1 MHSQHN
7 QVLTYQTIQI
17 RGRLSRGK
25 QLIPAQ
31 ANVTFSEDSNQ
42 WDSLNRGDL
51 TNTEIPSQLIQTPQ
65 NESGQ
70 PQYSHQQL
78 VNSQISLYN
87 IMKTI
92 LKDRVLWADGHIE
105 FNADQL
111 ADFIL
116 NGGEIT
122 DKIHVNALSEDII
135 KFKEFNPYLVLNVK
149 RDLEHLNK
157 TWNIPDSFKS
167 MSIQKFIS
175 DKFQAEM
182 ERKETLG
189 KPFSDEQVNE
199 RIDRIKMELDL
210 YKKNDMSI
218 ILKTIIYIVDVFRK
232 NGVIWGTGRGS
243 SCASYVLYL
252 IGLHSVDS
260 VELDVD
266 INEFFKDKVEL

>member
-1 MHSQHN
+1 
-7 QVLTYQTIQI
+7 
-17 RGRLSRGK
+17 
-25 QLIPAQ
+25 
-31 ANVTFSEDSNQ
+31 
-42 WDSLNRGDL
+42 
-51 TNTEIPSQLIQTPQ
+51 
-65 NESGQ
+65 
-70 PQYSHQQL
+70 
-78 VNSQISLYN
+78 
-87 IMKTI
+87 MKTI